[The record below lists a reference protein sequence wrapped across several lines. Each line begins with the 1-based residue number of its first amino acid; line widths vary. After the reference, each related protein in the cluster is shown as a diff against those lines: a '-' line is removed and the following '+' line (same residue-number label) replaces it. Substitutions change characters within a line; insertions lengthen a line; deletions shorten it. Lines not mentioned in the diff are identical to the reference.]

1 MALSLVLT
9 LAVWCCAWQTA
20 AGAGA
25 LLPSYQLLLPFPA
38 GPAAPVAAPASRLV
52 VLLPGAS
59 PQPLTATALD
69 AAHQQVEA
77 ASARLSQVEA
87 ASASARLS
95 PLPPQPSRADFQAR
109 AQAQAFPQQ
118 QQQQLQQQ
126 QLQQQLQQLQD
137 ESVVAARTS
146 FQPPVSGRPDFQQQA
161 VRQQQADYQVVS
173 DGRGEFAAP
182 AGPQPMRPSGL
193 GRALQ
198 TPSYQ
203 ALVADYRFRQQ
214 QLQLQQQ
221 PSSYQPLATQY
232 QYRQPQRT
240 SYQGV
245 STGYQYQ
252 QPSQAQTV
260 SSAASRADFRP
271 GPYPLPTPYSAARA
285 NLVQQQQQQQQQ
297 VQQQEYQQQQQ
308 QDYQQQGASYDA
320 SRPEF
325 RSLQPQGLLPGQEY
339 SVNFEGDGFGYGYTI
354 RGDRNLQR
362 AY

>member
-52 VLLPGAS
+52 VLLPGTS

-87 ASASARLS
+87 ASARLS

-137 ESVVAARTS
+137 DSVVAARTS
-146 FQPPVSGRPDFQQQA
+146 FQPPVRGRPDFQQQA
-161 VRQQQADYQVVS
+161 ARQQQADYQVVS

-214 QLQLQQQ
+214 QQQQLQQQ
-221 PSSYQPLATQY
+221 ASSYQPLATEY

-245 STGYQYQ
+245 STEYQYRQ
-252 QPSQAQTV
+252 QPSQAQAV

-285 NLVQQQQQQQQQ
+285 NLVQQQQQQQ
-297 VQQQEYQQQQQ
+297 EYQQQQQ
-308 QDYQQQGASYDA
+308 QDYQQQGAAYDA

-354 RGDRNLQR
+354 RGDHNLQR